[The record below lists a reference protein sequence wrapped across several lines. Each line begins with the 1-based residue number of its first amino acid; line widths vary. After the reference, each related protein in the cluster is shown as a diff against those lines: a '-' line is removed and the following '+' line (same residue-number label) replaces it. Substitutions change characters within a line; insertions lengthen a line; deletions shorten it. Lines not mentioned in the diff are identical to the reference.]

1 VSAYHFS
8 GIGGQGTN
16 PLARLMR
23 AWGHD
28 VQGSDRAFDQ
38 GKARDL
44 AATLTALGIRL
55 VPQDGKGVPPS
66 VTRFVYST
74 AVEEETPEMRA
85 ARALGIERVPRP
97 ALLAEVVNAGGPGV
111 AVAGTSGKS
120 TVTGMLG
127 WILRQAGVP
136 ATVLGGAALVG
147 EGVSGCFAVG
157 PRGGP
162 VVAESCESDGTLV
175 GYHPGIGVIL
185 NVSRDHAELD
195 SLREQ
200 FTTFAKQCRV
210 LFVNAASAEARAIGA
225 EVGARTFGTSA
236 DADARLVID
245 AAGPDRARG
254 ALVIGAVPASRGG
267 RAVTAERP
275 DRTPGSPSSRTERI
289 ALDLPQPGAHNLEN
303 AAAAAVVARELGV
316 EPRAIAAALSTF
328 PGVAR
333 RFEVVGVTPRGV
345 RVVDDYAHN
354 ADKIR
359 AAVTTAQAGG
369 PVVAIFQPHGFGPAR
384 FLRPELAELL
394 PRLLRA
400 GDRFC
405 YAPIYYAGGT
415 VAKDISSADLA
426 ADLPPS
432 LGVTHAADHAGVV
445 RWAASQAKAGD
456 TVLVMGARDP
466 DLPALARAI
475 HTALT

>member
-1 VSAYHFS
+1 
-8 GIGGQGTN
+8 
-16 PLARLMR
+16 
-23 AWGHD
+23 
-28 VQGSDRAFDQ
+28 
-38 GKARDL
+38 
-44 AATLTALGIRL
+44 
-55 VPQDGKGVPPS
+55 
-66 VTRFVYST
+66 
-74 AVEEETPEMRA
+74 
-85 ARALGIERVPRP
+85 
-97 ALLAEVVNAGGPGV
+97 VNAGGPGV

-147 EGVSGCFAVG
+147 EGVSGCCAVG

-200 FTTFAKQCRV
+200 FATFAKQCRV
-210 LFVNAASAEARAIGA
+210 LFVNAASPEARAIGA
-225 EVGARTFGTSA
+225 EIGARTFGTSA
-236 DADARLVID
+236 DAQARLVID
-245 AAGPDRARG
+245 AVGPDRARG
-254 ALVIGAVPASRGG
+254 SLMIDAA
-267 RAVTAERP
+267 RP
-275 DRTPGSPSSRTERI
+275 DQPRGPLAIGGAPRSARAGADRI

-316 EPRAIAAALSTF
+316 EAETISAALSTF

-333 RFEVVGVTPRGV
+333 RFEVVGVTARGV

-359 AAVTTAQAGG
+359 AAVTTAQAAG
-369 PVVAIFQPHGFGPAR
+369 PVVAVFQPHGFGPAR

-415 VAKDISSADLA
+415 VAKDISSGDLA

-432 LGVTHAADHAGVV
+432 LGVTHAADRAGVV

-475 HTALT
+475 HAALA